1 MTSSSNTKPWVWP
14 YVCSV
19 FACIR
24 PIINR
29 TQEGERMEYMRYLFP
44 DLEGLV
50 KEALRKGL
58 PMPENWGNRWTEEDL
73 QKEIAAENK
82 AATDSI
88 QGPDDPDEKEVRED
102 CGSQTTEDCHGG
114 DEATR
119 SVEDSPSVAENGQE
133 DRDSDQTSNGG
144 EEGEGEGEDG
154 QAGETTHSSDSGKDS
169 GEGGEGTD
177 TDDSEESD
185 KQQSESDES
194 SSDSTSS
201 DKNGTDSATE
211 ENQDTSEQKSDDEV
225 ETKDTTEV
233 NTRLARLQA
242 SLGLLEQNTTAEMR
256 YNMETP
262 EEKRVMQ
269 NIYDCI
275 VEICKSSCNGVKN
288 QQTKWDTRAMARDIV
303 CFRRDRVLRDKHW
316 SYKPRKLAIFWD
328 QSGSCDFYFAAVANA
343 IKEVAKIGYK
353 CWLYDCSNGLAYK
366 ESIVAHIVPGT
377 RGTTVDAYQNGP
389 RLKKLAREVGAE
401 TDKIYIQPNQAD
413 FIKICQGFD
422 VVIVIQDY
430 DYVESVWLAAKR
442 LPAAKC
448 PHYIDIDSRYNHPCE
463 HSWNP
468 TLTATSDYPV
478 HDRWHKVV
486 EVTGDE

>member
-1 MTSSSNTKPWVWP
+1 
-14 YVCSV
+14 
-19 FACIR
+19 
-24 PIINR
+24 
-29 TQEGERMEYMRYLFP
+29 MEYMRYLFP

-50 KEALRKGL
+50 KEAIRKGL
-58 PMPENWGNRWTEEDL
+58 PMPENWGNSWVEEDL
-73 QKEIAAENK
+73 QKEIAAEDK
-82 AATDSI
+82 AAADSA
-88 QGPDDPDEKEVRED
+88 QESKQAEDDPDKEVRDD

-114 DEATR
+114 AEATR
-119 SVEDSPSVAENGQE
+119 SVEDSPSVADNGQE
-133 DRDSDQTSNGG
+133 DRDSDQTTGGNSSEEAPSAEEAENKDTAEG
-144 EEGEGEGEDG
+144 EETEE
-154 QAGETTHSSDSGKDS
+154 ASSDEQSDS
-169 GEGGEGTD
+169 VDSDDKND
-177 TDDSEESD
+177 TD
-185 KQQSESDES
+185 S
-194 SSDSTSS
+194 S
-201 DKNGTDSATE
+201 TE
-211 ENQDTSEQKSDDEV
+211 ENQDTSENEFSEEV
-225 ETKDTTEV
+225 EKDSTEAES
-233 NTRLARLQA
+233 RLARLQA
-242 SLGLLEQNTTAEMR
+242 SLGLLEQNSTAEMR
-256 YNMETP
+256 YSMETP

-316 SYKPRKLAIFWD
+316 SYKPKKLAIFWD

-353 CWLYDCSNGLAYK
+353 CWLYDCSNGLAYR
-366 ESIVAHIVPGT
+366 ESIVTHAVPGT

-401 TDKIYIQPNQAD
+401 TDKIYIQPNETD

-442 LPAAKC
+442 LPAKKC

>member
-1 MTSSSNTKPWVWP
+1 
-14 YVCSV
+14 
-19 FACIR
+19 
-24 PIINR
+24 
-29 TQEGERMEYMRYLFP
+29 MEYMRYLFP
-44 DLEGLV
+44 GLEDLV

-58 PMPENWGNRWTEEDL
+58 PMPDNWGNSWVEEDL
-73 QKEIAAENK
+73 QKEIAAENE
-82 AATDSI
+82 AATNSI
-88 QGPDDPDEKEVRED
+88 QTPDDPDEKEVRED

-114 DEATR
+114 NEATR
-119 SVEDSPSVAENGQE
+119 SVEDSPSVADNGQE
-133 DRDSDQTSNGG
+133 DRDSDQTTGGNSSEEAPSAEEAENKDTAEG
-144 EEGEGEGEDG
+144 EETEE
-154 QAGETTHSSDSGKDS
+154 ASSD
-169 GEGGEGTD
+169 E
-177 TDDSEESD
+177 
-185 KQQSESDES
+185 Q
-194 SSDSTSS
+194 SDSVNSD
-201 DKNGTDSATE
+201 DKNDSAAE
-211 ENQDTSEQKSDDEV
+211 ENQDTSEQNPDDEV

-262 EEKRVMQ
+262 EERKAMQ
-269 NIYDCI
+269 NIYKCI
-275 VEICKSSCNGVKN
+275 IEICKSATKGVKN

-448 PHYIDIDSRYNHPCE
+448 PHYIDIDSRYNHPAE

-486 EVTGDE
+486 EVVEDE